1 MRNVGILL
9 VEDNEADVV
18 LVREALKDANVSN
31 PLHVVG
37 DGQDA
42 LDFLNHDPETNPSG
56 VTPGLILLDL
66 HLQTVDGLEVLRHV
80 KRDRRLRLIPTIMM
94 SSSKEESDIIM
105 AYKLQ
110 ANCYI
115 VKPVDFEQLINVI
128 KTIESFWLSVVALPK
143 PSLGFGQE
151 AS

>member
-18 LVREALKDANVSN
+18 LVREALKDANVDN
-31 PLHVVG
+31 ALHVAG
-37 DGQDA
+37 DGQQA
-42 LDFLNHDPETNPSG
+42 IDFLNHEPRINPSG
-56 VTPGLILLDL
+56 VTPGLVLLDL
-66 HLQTVDGLEVLRHV
+66 HLPNLDGMEVLKHV
-80 KRDRRLRLIPTIMM
+80 KSDRRHRLIPVIMM
-94 SSSKEESDIIM
+94 SSSQEESDVIM

-128 KTIESFWLSVVALPK
+128 KTIENFWLSVVALPK